1 MKKIDKGLVLF
12 WLTTLLFAGNIYG
25 QEIDNPFNRT
35 KALFKDGLV
44 FFNVDGIEITAQ
56 KKDADFSAKNCINE
70 FSHLKIKKKQLTTD
84 TLLGFKNYYV
94 LKSIEKQQNFFTNI
108 AYYFVHSPDDYI
120 IAFTFEYLNK
130 RDEEFERIFITLACN
145 NRIPQSIYHSNVPE
159 VINFAGREVRLDK
172 DCRWLGVNKLES
184 TNGGQI
190 IWSLHKDME
199 DANEFINNQFIWAS
213 SQKRVDIVSDEIT
226 NVIFEGVETFARKVV
241 YNHTDKKVTVTMIPT
256 KKPSIFP
263 HYNAG
268 VSLSLFF
275 IINPDPSKKLTAYF
289 VAVPVRG
296 YYVSCILSYW
306 ESDQINP
313 SGLPP
318 LLEKVMKLK

>member
-1 MKKIDKGLVLF
+1 MKKIIKVLVRF
-12 WLTTLLFAGNIYG
+12 WLTTLFFAGNIYG

-35 KALFKDGLV
+35 KALFKDGVV

-94 LKSIEKQQNFFTNI
+94 FKSIEKQQNFFTNI
-108 AYYFVHSPDDYI
+108 AYYFVHSPDDHI

-130 RDEEFERIFITLACN
+130 RDKEFERNFITLACN

-190 IWSLHKDME
+190 SWSLHKDME

-226 NVIFEGVETFARKVV
+226 NVIFEGVETLARKVV
-241 YNHTDKKVTVTMIPT
+241 YNRTNKRITVTMLPVNRY
-256 KKPSIFP
+256 PAF
-263 HYNAG
+263 YNAG
-268 VSLSLFF
+268 ASLSLFF
-275 IINPDPSKKLTAYF
+275 IINPVRSEKLTAYF

-318 LLEKVMKLK
+318 LLEKMMKLK